1 MTLLSTLSPLPHSWR
16 VCRYEEQLR
25 GYPGWESWI
34 DKSDVGERF
43 NGIVLSDE
51 EYLRVENTYIAAVV
65 RFAVA
70 TSATFFRVAYLH
82 HQDANFALTPGQI
95 VVRSDVGPIVRGNL
109 RGELDCSLDAVNDR
123 LHIEFGWDLYMYL
136 AADDPCER
144 AVSGAEEDGLW
155 LTPDFPLRRWDDD
168 DA

>member
-1 MTLLSTLSPLPHSWR
+1 MISLSPLPHSWR
-16 VCRYEEQLR
+16 VSRYEEQLR

-34 DKSDVGERF
+34 HVSEVGDMF

-51 EYLRVENTYIAAVV
+51 EYLRVENTYISAVV

-70 TSATFFRVAYLH
+70 TSSSLFRVLYVG
-82 HQDANFALTPGQI
+82 HQNADFALTPGQL

-109 RGELDCSLDAVNDR
+109 RGELDCALESDNGR
-123 LHIEFGWDLYMYL
+123 LQIAFGYDLYMYV
-136 AADDPCER
+136 AADVPCET
-144 AVSGAEEDGLW
+144 AVAAAEEDGLW
-155 LTPDFPLRRWDDD
+155 FDTGAPLLLWGEDD